1 MTHGSSRGVGIGRS
15 AGVVATWDS
24 IVSHDR
30 TVPRSGCGAP
40 GRYRHD
46 VTSAPIVVLV
56 SGSGSTL
63 QALLD
68 RMELPDCPFRV
79 VAVGSDRGGAAGLG
93 RAQRAGI
100 PTFVCRAPDFGTR
113 AQWDA
118 ALADRVGHY
127 GPELVVCAGFM
138 KILGAA
144 FLERFTTINT
154 HPALLPSFPGAHG
167 VADALAHGVKVTG
180 CTCHV
185 VDAGV
190 DTGPILAQRA
200 VQVRDD
206 DTEESLHARIKV
218 AERQMLVDVVAGLA
232 TSSRS
237 RDSTGGGGCR

>member
-1 MTHGSSRGVGIGRS
+1 MTRTPGPAQGREP
-15 AGVVATWDS
+15 TE
-24 IVSHDR
+24 
-30 TVPRSGCGAP
+30 P
-40 GRYRHD
+40 GPGTP
-46 VTSAPIVVLV
+46 VPIVVLV
-56 SGSGSTL
+56 SGSGSTM

-68 RMELPDCPFRV
+68 RMGLPDCPYRV
-79 VAVGSDRGGAAGLG
+79 VAVGADRRGTVGLG
-93 RAQRAGI
+93 RAERAGI
-100 PTFVCRAPDFGTR
+100 PTFVCRVSDFGTR
-113 AQWDA
+113 GQWDGE
-118 ALADRVGHY
+118 LARRVQEY
-127 GPELVVCAGFM
+127 APELVVCAGFM

-144 FLERFTTINT
+144 LLERFTTVNT

-218 AERQMLVDVVAGLA
+218 AERQMLVDVVTGLA